1 MANIEVIKNRWQ
13 QAAKVQG
20 LANVITLADGT
31 KINGTYYLAEAGSVT
46 PSHDAL
52 NGFALS
58 AGFPTDANGLTVND
72 RDYLRDTDAQE
83 ITRLIASKYDAR
95 AIQTPVIISRDGV
108 VLSGNGRT
116 MAGDLAARDNTDNAY
131 IDYLKQFGLSFGF
144 SRDAVTVFAHPRLVF
159 MLNDDMPY
167 NTATFALFNQQE
179 TKSQSKT
186 EQAVKFGKMV
196 NDDIFGRIVSTINAF
211 ETLADFYACTEAA
224 TRCLNDL
231 RVCGIVDTMT
241 YSQLFDGDTISANGR
256 EILENVLIGKAF
268 ANNPD
273 NARMITR
280 FKSLRKSV
288 VNGLSEVVNNLC
300 LTSDYTLNFELSE
313 AVKLAYTARL
323 HGYTDGQRVSDY
335 ASQIDFETGK
345 TICDHKNVTILTLA
359 DALNDKQV
367 TLVKRIL
374 AVYNHQAKD
383 ASDGQT
389 DMFAANGVKTKAE
402 ILEEVKAIFAKG
414 ATKEAKEAEKEAVEA
429 RLNENMFISEEMAT
443 KVVKCGYVEYTCK
456 SGDVI
461 ICQVDAIKR
470 GIAYLIGKGGIKL
483 WCSVSALKATVNHKM
498 NLPEWLRAG
507 EVITDNKSV
516 SQRIAAITDNF
527 VLFEWINGGLFDVN
541 ITTILEQFVPS
552 KDGKVELI
560 ENI

>member
-83 ITRLIASKYDAR
+83 ITRLIAAKYDAR

-116 MAGDLAARDNTDNAY
+116 MAGDLAARDNTDTAY

-144 SRDAVTVFAHPRLVF
+144 SHDAVTVFEHPRLVF

-196 NDDIFGRIVSTINAF
+196 NDDVFGRIVSTINAF

-241 YSQLFDGDTISANGR
+241 YAQLFDGDTISANGR
-256 EILENVLIGKAF
+256 ELLENVLIGKAF

-273 NARMITR
+273 NARMITK

-313 AVKLAYTARL
+313 AIKLAYTARL

-402 ILEEVKAIFAKG
+402 ILEEVKTIFAKG

-443 KVVKCGYVEYTCK
+443 KVVKGGYVEYTCK
-456 SGDVI
+456 SGDVV

-552 KDGKVELI
+552 KDGVVEII
-560 ENI
+560 ENV

>member
-131 IDYLKQFGLSFGF
+131 IDYLRQFGLSFGF

-196 NDDIFGRIVSTINAF
+196 NDDVFGRIVSTINAF

-231 RVCGIVDTMT
+231 RVCGVVDTMT
-241 YSQLFDGDTISANGR
+241 YAQLFDGDTISANGR
-256 EILENVLIGKAF
+256 ELLENVLIGKAF

-273 NARMITR
+273 NARMITK

-402 ILEEVKAIFAKG
+402 ILEEVKTIFAKG

-443 KVVKCGYVEYTCK
+443 KVVKGGYVEYTCK

-552 KDGKVELI
+552 KDGVVEII
-560 ENI
+560 ENV

>member
-1 MANIEVIKNRWQ
+1 
-13 QAAKVQG
+13 
-20 LANVITLADGT
+20 
-31 KINGTYYLAEAGSVT
+31 
-46 PSHDAL
+46 
-52 NGFALS
+52 
-58 AGFPTDANGLTVND
+58 
-72 RDYLRDTDAQE
+72 
-83 ITRLIASKYDAR
+83 
-95 AIQTPVIISRDGV
+95 
-108 VLSGNGRT
+108 
-116 MAGDLAARDNTDNAY
+116 
-131 IDYLKQFGLSFGF
+131 
-144 SRDAVTVFAHPRLVF
+144 
-159 MLNDDMPY
+159 
-167 NTATFALFNQQE
+167 
-179 TKSQSKT
+179 
-186 EQAVKFGKMV
+186 MV
-196 NDDIFGRIVSTINAF
+196 NDDVFGRIVSTINAF

-241 YSQLFDGDTISANGR
+241 YAQLFDGDTISANGR

-414 ATKEAKEAEKEAVEA
+414 TTKEAKEAEKEAVEA

-443 KVVKCGYVEYTCK
+443 KVVKGGYVEYTCK
-456 SGDVI
+456 SGDVV

-552 KDGKVELI
+552 KDGVVELI
-560 ENI
+560 ENV